1 MAATPK
7 VPMSVYAERRRALMS
22 RLPHGVAV
30 IPSAPVAIRNND
42 VEHEYR
48 QDSDLHYLTGFDE
61 PESVLVLATAH
72 PEHEMVLFVRPRDP
86 EREVWDGIRA
96 GVDGAVR
103 DFGADAAF
111 PIAELAQCLPDYV
124 GNHQQLL
131 YRLGRDRAFDDK
143 MLAALD
149 VVRARA
155 RRGVVCPGQIVDP
168 AVVLHELRLLK
179 TNDEIEAMRKA
190 AAITRDAHLGAMRL
204 AKPGRYEYEVEAL
217 LREVFRKNGSERPAY
232 SPIVGSGPNA
242 TVLHYH
248 ANQRRMEEGDLLL
261 IDAGCEYDYYA
272 SDVTRTF
279 PVDGQFTEPQRAI
292 YQLVLDAQLAAIAV
306 TKPGATLDEV
316 HRAALETIVDGLIAL
331 GLLSG
336 PRAKNIEDGLYRPFF
351 MHRTSHYL
359 GMDVHDVGSYYRDQ
373 KPRPLEAGMVVTIE
387 PGIYIATGNTAVSP
401 EYRGIGV
408 RIEDDFLLT
417 ADGNANLTAD
427 IPKTVSE
434 IERACA

>member
-1 MAATPK
+1 
-7 VPMSVYAERRRALMS
+7 MSVYAERRRALMS
-22 RLPHGVAV
+22 RLANGVAV

-72 PEHEMVLFVRPRDP
+72 PEHRTVLFVRPRDP
-86 EREVWDGIRA
+86 EREVWDGARA
-96 GVDGAVR
+96 GVEGAVR

-111 PIAELAQCLPDYV
+111 PIQELGTRLPDYL
-124 GNHQQLL
+124 GNHEKLL

-143 MLAALD
+143 VLSALD

-155 RRGVVCPGQIVDP
+155 RRGMGLPGQIIDP
-168 AVVLHELRLLK
+168 SVTLHELRLRK
-179 TNDEIEAMRKA
+179 GEEEILAMRRA

-204 AKPGRYEYEVEAL
+204 ARPGRYEYEVEAL

-279 PVDGQFTEPQRAI
+279 PIGGKFSPAQQSI
-292 YQLVLDAQLAAIAV
+292 YQLVLDAQLAAV
-306 TKPGATLDEV
+306 EKTRPGATLDEV
-316 HRAALETIVDGLIAL
+316 HRAALETIVAGLIAL
-331 GLLSG
+331 GFLAG
-336 PRAKNIEDGLYRPFF
+336 PLEKNIEEGLYRPFF

-359 GMDVHDVGSYYRDQ
+359 GMDVHDVGAYYRDQ
-373 KPRPLEAGMVVTIE
+373 KPRPLEPGMVITIE
-387 PGIYIATGNTAVSP
+387 PGIYIAPGNQSVPS
-401 EYRGIGV
+401 EFRGIGV
-408 RIEDDFLLT
+408 RIEDDFLVT
-417 ADGNANLTAD
+417 PGGNVNLTAD
-427 IPKTVSE
+427 IPKTVGE
-434 IERACA
+434 LERACA